1 MFTLEIAGRPV
12 AVTDAP
18 ESEAREIFASMAFRD
33 DLKAFTSEGR
43 AVWDGSAEFT
53 VRPSTADETDE
64 FESAL
69 MDEED
74 LDFEEDEDDEA
85 LAAAAAEEEGLDD
98 EADDEE
104 DEDEGPQI
112 MFLIDIDQLDA

>member
-69 MDEED
+69 MDED
-74 LDFEEDEDDEA
+74 DFEDDEDEDDEA
-85 LAAAAAEEEGLDD
+85 LAAAAEEDGLDD
-98 EADDEE
+98 DADDED
-104 DEDEGPQI
+104 DEDDGPQI